1 MTIKTV
7 MSVPRQGPLPHQGLA
22 VAASG
27 PTTNHNNNDTTP
39 ATRLPNET
47 LGYIFLLCLD
57 FTDRWGCPKDRKYLD
72 STDIR
77 LFPWIF
83 SYVCR
88 RWRDACISYP
98 KLWTFVALAS
108 QQFQRKGVDKLL
120 DTQLKRS
127 SQHALHVRIN
137 LENTWK
143 GKDLKPPHPIL
154 PLLEQSGPR
163 WAFLQIDALPS
174 ALSVLSKAL
183 TRGQRP
189 EALQTLIVNT
199 FDRIGVTDIRT
210 ELMIPEFSLG
220 ENAPLLRSV
229 SLGRYMQSLLV
240 PLPWAQ
246 LTEYVD
252 RTAANTAAQ
261 QLQNL
266 ERMTSL
272 ERAMISVP
280 NGHLP
285 TPAHPVH
292 LHNLKSLAI
301 YGQSEILASLATPS
315 LVHLQLDRTW
325 NGDLLPEFF
334 QRSQCSLEAI
344 RFTFPPRFTD
354 TDCMDLLSSMPDL
367 TMWAVASFGGK
378 SQLDIFSDRFFEKY
392 LRGKLMPKLKR
403 IRLEWC
409 VNKTEKTWDEFQNRE
424 LREKAEKRFEEINN
438 RLKQREGVLVE
449 VFKGQGDM
457 PPCIHPSW
465 MRYRTR

>member
-1 MTIKTV
+1 MI
-7 MSVPRQGPLPHQGLA
+7 
-22 VAASG
+22 
-27 PTTNHNNNDTTP
+27 NNDATP
-39 ATRLPNET
+39 ATRLPHET

-57 FTDRWGCPKDRKYLD
+57 FTNRWACPKDRKYLD

-77 LFPWIF
+77 QFPWIF

-88 RWRDACISYP
+88 RWRDACIGYP
-98 KLWTFVALAS
+98 KLWTFVALGS
-108 QQFQRKGVDKLL
+108 QQFRREVVHKLL
-120 DTQLKRS
+120 DTQLTRS

-154 PLLEQSGPR
+154 PLLVQSGPR

-174 ALSVLSKAL
+174 VLSVLSKAL
-183 TRGQRP
+183 TRNQRP

-220 ENAPLLRSV
+220 ERATLLRSV

-246 LTEYVD
+246 LTEYID

-272 ERAMISVP
+272 ERAIISVP

-285 TPAHPVH
+285 TLTQPVQ

-315 LVHLQLDRTW
+315 LRHLQLDYTW
-325 NGDLLPEFF
+325 SGDLLLKFF
-334 QRSQCSLEAI
+334 QCSRCSLEAI

-354 TDCMDLLSSMPDL
+354 TNCVDLLSAMPDL
-367 TMWAVASFGGK
+367 SVWAVASLGGK
-378 SQLDIFSDRFFEKY
+378 QQLDIFSDRFFERY
-392 LRGKLMPKLKR
+392 LQGKLMAKLKV

-424 LREKAEKRFEEINN
+424 LRETAKRRFEDIKNM
-438 RLKQREGVLVE
+438 LKQREGVSVE
-449 VFKGQGDM
+449 VFEGQGDM
-457 PPCIHPSW
+457 PPCIHASW
-465 MRYRTR
+465 MRYRTK